1 MRHHLS
7 FLGGGKAV
15 GGQIPRSEPDPG
27 DPAVRDR
34 RGAYGNGSSRHGCE
48 SNEVKVLCR
57 QLLGIGRLAYPMH
70 MKATTCVLLGWK
82 RHGCPVVEK
91 AGGAP
96 PEQAPGPQAYMA
108 ARRWERIREPSTTA
122 VGATGVASKLGG
134 QNVRNDNAR
143 EKSPRSEVAE
153 RMILWLPTRSRFSGK
168 ADVVREET
176 SKCTSRDRRGTGPS
190 IQEKTRRSNVGKG
203 HLPAGTD
210 NNLQRPVV

>member
-1 MRHHLS
+1 M
-7 FLGGGKAV
+7 
-15 GGQIPRSEPDPG
+15 
-27 DPAVRDR
+27 R
-34 RGAYGNGSSRHGCE
+34 RGLDGHGSSRHGCE
-48 SNEVKVLCR
+48 SYEVKVLCR

-70 MKATTCVLLGWK
+70 VKVTTCVLLGCK
-82 RHGCPVVEK
+82 RHGCSVVER

-108 ARRWERIREPSTTA
+108 LRRWERIREPSTTA

-134 QNVRNDNAR
+134 QNVRNDNGC

-153 RMILWLPTRSRFSGK
+153 RTILWSPTRSRFSGK

-176 SKCTSRDRRGTGPS
+176 SKCTSQDRRGTGPS
-190 IQEKTRRSNVGKG
+190 IQAKIRRSNVGKG
-203 HLPAGTD
+203 HLSAGTD